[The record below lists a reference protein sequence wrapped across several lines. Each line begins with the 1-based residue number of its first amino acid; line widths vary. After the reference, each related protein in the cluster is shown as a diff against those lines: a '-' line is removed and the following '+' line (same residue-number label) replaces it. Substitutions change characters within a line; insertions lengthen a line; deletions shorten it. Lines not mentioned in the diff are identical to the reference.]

1 MKEKSKLEIACEK
14 VIDKKPEVYYHLLSE
29 LLLLNPRS
37 IKRNDTRFT
46 AQVTAILY
54 DENIEDKVSLLCNL
68 IDTSEYDQ
76 KTKLQEIENVKTLL
90 ELDPRLE
97 NTKAIVKELKNMGS
111 SEYEE
116 ILRKINTNKLRIK
129 HYASG
134 ETVIPRRRA

>member
-14 VIDKKPEVYYHLLSE
+14 VIDEKPEAYHQLLSK
-29 LLLLNPRS
+29 LLLLNPRT

-68 IDTSEYDQ
+68 IDVSEYNK
-76 KTKLQEIENVKTLL
+76 KTKMQEIKYAKTLL
-90 ELDPRLE
+90 ELDPTLE
-97 NTKAIVKELKNMGS
+97 NTKAIVKELKNMGD

-116 ILRKINTNKLRIK
+116 ILRKVNTDKLPIK
-129 HYASG
+129 HYTSG